1 MSDPTIAA
9 GEALVDPV
17 GSRADG
23 ETPTSL
29 WQDAWSDLRR
39 RPTFLVPAF
48 MVLLLIV
55 ISIVP
60 GLFANHDPRDC
71 DLSRSLDHSG
81 LLGSDLQGCDIYSRA
96 VYGARVSVSVGLFT
110 TLLCTAI
117 GATMGMLAAY
127 YGGRIDALL
136 SRIGDIFF
144 AVPLLLGAFV
154 ILSVFPARNVAS
166 IVLTLALLSWP
177 SMARIARSA
186 VITVRDMD
194 FVQAAR
200 ALGASDARIL
210 RRHILPNAI
219 APIIVVTTINLGVFI
234 TAEATLSF
242 LGIGLTD
249 SISWGVMIED
259 GRSRFLNH
267 AGPLLWPAGF
277 LFITVLSFIVLGDAV
292 RDALD
297 PKLR

>member
-1 MSDPTIAA
+1 MTDPTVAV
-9 GEALVDPV
+9 GEALPLGNAQLD
-17 GSRADG
+17 

-29 WQDAWSDLRR
+29 WQDAWADLRR
-39 RPTFLVPAF
+39 RPTFLIPGF
-48 MVLLLIV
+48 MVALLIL
-55 ISIVP
+55 ISIAP

-71 DLSRSLDHSG
+71 DLSRSLSNSG

-96 VYGARVSVSVGLFT
+96 IYGARVSVSVGVLT
-110 TLLCTAI
+110 TMLCTAI
-117 GATMGMLAAY
+117 GASMGMIAAF
-127 YGGRIDALL
+127 YGGKIDALL
-136 SRIGDIFF
+136 SRIGDVFF

-154 ILSVFPARNVAS
+154 ILSVFPARNVLS
-166 IVLTLALLSWP
+166 IVITLAVLSWP

-219 APIIVVTTINLGVFI
+219 APIIVITTINLGVFI

-267 AGPLLWPAGF
+267 AGPLMWPAGF
-277 LFITVLSFIVLGDAV
+277 LFVTVLSFIVLGDAV